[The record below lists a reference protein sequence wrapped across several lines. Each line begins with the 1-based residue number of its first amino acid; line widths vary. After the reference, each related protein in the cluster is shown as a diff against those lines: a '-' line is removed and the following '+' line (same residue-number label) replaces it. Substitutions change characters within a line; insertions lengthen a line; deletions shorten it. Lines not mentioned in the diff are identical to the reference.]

1 MQYLDAMR
9 ESCALNASQTY
20 NAYVTCRQSATDKAE
35 RQIMYFRLKCSI
47 EMKSKEACARYKT
60 QRTMRT

>member
-35 RQIMYFRLKCSI
+35 RQIIYFRLKCSI
-47 EMKSKEACARYKT
+47 EMKSKEACVR
-60 QRTMRT
+60 